1 MPLELFHHLVTLL
14 LLLVAADRGL
24 AATVGSDDGWQFAY
38 NGFAGTNLTL
48 DGVAKVTPNGLLM
61 LTNGTIQ
68 QKGHAFHPFRAARS
82 FYTTFVLAIF
92 GQYIDLSSPGMAFF
106 ITTSKEVLS
115 TALPGQYMGLLNA
128 TNNTDRE
135 AHIFAVQLDTL
146 HNSEC
151 HDLNGNHVGVDLD
164 SMVSRD
170 SADAGYNDDAT
181 GRFHNLS
188 LISRK
193 AMQVWVDYYASAT
206 EIAVTMAPLGI
217 DKPKK
222 PLLRTTMDLSTV
234 VQDMAYVGFS
244 SATGALFTRHFVVG
258 WSFALDRPAPM
269 LNILSLH
276 ALPPIGPKSRSK
288 VLQIVLPIASSTTV
302 LSMGIIVYILVRR
315 HLRYAEV
322 HEDWEKAFGPHRFS
336 YKDLFQA
343 TKGFSQKNL
352 LGAGGFGSV
361 YKGVL
366 RKSHMEVA
374 VKRVS
379 HESRQGMKEFITEVA
394 SMRSLRHRNLVPL
407 LGYSRRKG
415 EFLLVYVYMPNG
427 SLDKYLYVRSKMSE
441 ITT

>member
-24 AATVGSDDGWQFAY
+24 AATVGSDDSWQFAY

-68 QKGHAFHPFRAARS
+68 QKGHAFHPSPVPFRAARS
-82 FYTTFVLAIF
+82 FSTTFVFAIF

-115 TALPGQYMGLLNA
+115 TALPRRGVGHPPPA
-128 TNNTDRE
+128 KTNKQTKKE
-135 AHIFAVQLDTL
+135 LDTL

-170 SADAGYNDDAT
+170 SADAGYYDDAT
-181 GRFHNLS
+181 ARFLNLS

-206 EIAVTMAPLGI
+206 EITVTMAPLGI

-222 PLLRTTMDLSTV
+222 PLLRTIVDLSTV

-244 SATGALFTRHFVVG
+244 SATGVLFTRHFVVG
-258 WSFALDRPAPM
+258 WSFALDRLAPM

-276 ALPPIGPKSRSK
+276 ALPPIGPKSQSK

-315 HLRYAEV
+315 RLRYAEV

-379 HESRQGMKEFITEVA
+379 HESIQGMKEFITEVA
-394 SMRSLRHRNLVPL
+394 SM
-407 LGYSRRKG
+407 
-415 EFLLVYVYMPNG
+415 
-427 SLDKYLYVRSKMSE
+427 
-441 ITT
+441 